1 MAIIGSD
8 DTIVAPKRRSTAHS
22 VSAIATKLFRLSR
35 AGLAQAA
42 LLLIVSVLAG
52 CAGSV
57 SSPTAPTTPI
67 PGYDPSAARIGE
79 VSAEASR
86 GVVMT
91 KEDLD
96 RISHRVQA
104 EPVAVYPD
112 RIVIQGDPS
121 PSGNVN
127 VRMVFTEYDE
137 GNAFTRFM
145 LAGLG
150 KSELAPMSF

>member
-96 RISHRVQA
+96 R
-104 EPVAVYPD
+104 VYPD